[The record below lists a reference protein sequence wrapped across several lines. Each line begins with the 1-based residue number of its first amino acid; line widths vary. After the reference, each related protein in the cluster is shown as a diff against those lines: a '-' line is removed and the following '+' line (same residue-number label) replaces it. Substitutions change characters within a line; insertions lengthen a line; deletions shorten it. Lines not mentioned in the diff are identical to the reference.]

1 MHPYSIDTEERKNV
15 SLYVAILSIVLAF
28 GFHRILYYYKI
39 VLPWWIET
47 PSLFFFYGGLS
58 VAFDKWF
65 WKIAKKI
72 GFVKTP
78 YLNGKW
84 IGYLKSSFGEH
95 SSEMEATLQIFQ
107 TWTKIKILLS
117 TDQSI
122 SYSES
127 ASVIVNTPEGT
138 YLSYQYINEPRP
150 NAIKTMSIHRGTT
163 RLLFKEK
170 ENTLVGEYY
179 SGRDRQN
186 FGTLNF
192 KRK

>member
-1 MHPYSIDTEERKNV
+1 MHPYSIDTEERKNI
-15 SLYVAILSIVLAF
+15 LLFLAILSIVLAF
-28 GFHRILYYYKI
+28 GFQRILGYYKI
-39 VLPWWIET
+39 VLLWWIET
-47 PSLFFFYGGLS
+47 PSVLFFYGVLFI
-58 VAFDKWF
+58 AFDKWF

-78 YLNGKW
+78 NLNGEW
-84 IGYLKSSFGEH
+84 VGYLKSSFDEC
-95 SSEMEATLQIFQ
+95 SSEMKATLQIFQ

-127 ASVIVNTPEGT
+127 ASLIINTPEGA
-138 YLSYQYINEPRP
+138 YLSYQYINEPKS
-150 NAIKTMSIHRGTT
+150 NAIETMSIHRGTT
-163 RLLFKEK
+163 RLIFNKK
-170 ENTLVGEYY
+170 ENILAGEYY

-186 FGTLNF
+186 FGSLYF